1 MKEVLFK
8 YKNQKITKDCIISAL
23 NELGLKQGED
33 LMVHSGLGEIGKL
46 ADIKDGNKLGNIIID
61 LMIEFISPG
70 TLIFP
75 VYSYSFCKKEEF
87 NPKESLST
95 VGALTN
101 IFWKRKDS
109 IRSLHPIFSVA
120 AIGNKAE
127 YYTEINDNVCF
138 GKGTF
143 FDRLVKSHVKVLGFG
158 TRLVAAL
165 TLLHH
170 TEQMNNVPYRYIKS
184 FEGSIRT
191 GSTVNKKKFEYFVR
205 KLDMDTYFRLDK
217 IEKFLS
223 KHNAFKSVPF
233 GGSRMDIVESSKVF
247 DLLSKELR
255 GNPFFLV
262 RNEDEKQ
269 E

>member
-8 YKNQKITKDCIISAL
+8 YKDQNITKDYIISAL
-23 NELGLKQGED
+23 KELGLKQGED

-61 LMIEFISPG
+61 LMIDLIKPG

-75 VYSYSFCKKEEF
+75 VYSYSFCNKEEF

-109 IRSLHPIFSVA
+109 IRSLHPIFSIA
-120 AIGNKAE
+120 AIGKDAE
-127 YYTEINDNVCF
+127 HYTEIKNNVCF
-138 GKGTF
+138 GKETF
-143 FDRLVKSHVKVLGFG
+143 FDRLVESHVKVLGFG

-191 GSTVNKKKFEYFVR
+191 GNTVKEEKFEYFVR
-205 KLDMDTYFRLDK
+205 NLDMDTYFRLDK

-223 KHNAFKSVPF
+223 KHDAFNSIPF
-233 GGSRMDIVESSKVF
+233 GGSRIDIVESSKVF
-247 DLLSKELR
+247 NLLSKELQK
-255 GNPFFLV
+255 NPFFLV

-269 E
+269 K

>member
-1 MKEVLFK
+1 M
-8 YKNQKITKDCIISAL
+8 
-23 NELGLKQGED
+23 
-33 LMVHSGLGEIGKL
+33 
-46 ADIKDGNKLGNIIID
+46 
-61 LMIEFISPG
+61 
-70 TLIFP
+70 
-75 VYSYSFCKKEEF
+75 
-87 NPKESLST
+87 
-95 VGALTN
+95 N

-127 YYTEINDNVCF
+127 YYTKIENNACF
-138 GKGTF
+138 GEGTF

-158 TRLVAAL
+158 TRLAAAL

-191 GSTVNKKKFEYFVR
+191 GNTVKEEKFEYFVR
-205 KLDMDTYFRLDK
+205 NLDMDTYFRLDK

-223 KHNAFKSVPF
+223 EHNAFNSIPF
-233 GGSRMDIVESSKVF
+233 GGSRIDIVESSKVF
-247 DLLSKELR
+247 NLLSKELQKK
-255 GNPFFLV
+255 PFFLV